1 MSNNLEKCHGMTPE
15 QAFGIYDMSDTG
27 LCTQVEFKRI
37 VRIFFGEVVPEGEKL
52 DFLMRL
58 TTLTADTKINYRQ
71 FCKFLDKSFVRTFK
85 LAT

>member
-1 MSNNLEKCHGMTPE
+1 
-15 QAFGIYDMSDTG
+15 MSDTG
-27 LCTQVEFKRI
+27 LCSQVEFKRI

-52 DFLMRL
+52 EFLMRL
-58 TTLTADTKINYRQ
+58 TTLTTDAKINYRQ